1 MLSPFLPYVVIPI
14 AAELVDLVISLGRNS
29 GTTLVCSII
38 LGGVSSSSIVASNA
52 LAYAET
58 LDVNNIDVPRST
70 GCILASH
77 S

>member
-1 MLSPFLPYVVIPI
+1 M
-14 AAELVDLVISLGRNS
+14 SLGKNS
-29 GTTLVCSII
+29 GTTLVCSSI
-38 LGGVSSSSIVASNA
+38 LGGVSSSTIVASNA